1 MRKKSLFSQT
11 FTYLFISIL
20 LVIVLLSAIFFF
32 SIRRSVAIWN
42 VNRGQRLENLIL
54 PLITQ
59 VYRQTGDLEEV
70 NIHKT
75 LSPFLT
81 SNVFAYVFDVD
92 REPIYIYSQGG
103 RVPLYN
109 EGEIRSSLERL
120 EDRNRP
126 LTPIVEGG
134 NVIGYLASDT
144 LGFSHD
150 VANRRFLR
158 SVFNFM
164 VWGIGIGVIV
174 AAISAFIF
182 SKKLSGQAKTLARG
196 LQKLTQGDREVSFP
210 SARSEEM
217 NAIAETAGRLQS
229 RLQEE
234 EQLRRQWA
242 EDVAHDL
249 RTPVSALKV
258 QIEGMAD
265 GVFSADHQRLHM
277 ISRETERI
285 ESLVQDLRE
294 LNKVES
300 PEMKIKKVT
309 VSVEPLLRELISQ
322 FVAKGED
329 EEKKFHIECRIQETR
344 ADRHYLYRALTN
356 VLSNALIHGSSERN
370 IHITAYREHEYVY
383 FDISNPGEIDEESAK
398 RFFDR
403 LYKES
408 SSRSDIGTGLGL
420 PITRAIMRLHDGD
433 AEIHQEGGRTHV
445 YLSLY
450 DPQ

>member
-20 LVIVLLSAIFFF
+20 LVIIILSTIFFF

-42 VNRGQRLENLIL
+42 VNRGQRLESLIL
-54 PLITQ
+54 PLLTQ
-59 VYRQTGDLEEV
+59 VYRQTGVLEEV

-81 SNVFAYVFDVD
+81 SNVFAYVFDTD
-92 REPIYIYSQGG
+92 QSPIYIYYQGG

-109 EGEIRSSLERL
+109 DGEIRSSLRRL

-134 NVIGYLASDT
+134 NVVGYLAADT

-164 VWGIGIGVIV
+164 SWGIGIGVVV

-182 SKKLSGQAKTLARG
+182 SKLLSVQAKTLARE
-196 LQKLTQGDREVSFP
+196 LQRLTQGERGVNFS

-217 NAIAETAGRLQS
+217 DAIAETAGRLQS

-265 GVFSADHQRLHM
+265 GVFSADRQRLHM
-277 ISRETERI
+277 ISKETERI
-285 ESLVQDLRE
+285 EFLIQDLRE
-294 LNKVES
+294 LNNVES
-300 PEMKIKKVT
+300 PEMNIKRVP
-309 VSVEPLLRELISQ
+309 VSLEPLLQEAISQ
-322 FVAKGED
+322 FIDKEKY
-329 EEKKFHIECRIQETR
+329 EEHRFRLERQIEETR

-356 VLSNALIHGSSERN
+356 VLSNALIHGSSEGE
-370 IHITAYREHEYVY
+370 IHIAAYRKQNYVY
-383 FDISNPGEIDEESAK
+383 FDISNPGKIDEENAK

-403 LYKES
+403 LYKEN

-433 AEIHQEGGRTHV
+433 AEIHQEGDRTHV